1 MDRNVLVKLIYL
13 ILSTMIGAGILG
25 LPYMLYSVGFVPS
38 IFLYFLS
45 MFVVYIVS
53 IILVKASLKYYK
65 TILFD
70 IFERYLGKTFR
81 NISFIL
87 FSFSILFI
95 SIAYL
100 NVINSSI
107 KFFEKNSEIYALLIV
122 AVAMSIAF
130 IGFNFV
136 EKSEKVLFTIKLIV
150 IFVFLSFIIFVPKK
164 YEVELIKFDLKNYFK
179 FLLVSIFA
187 FSFYSIVPSLL
198 YVTKDDKT
206 LKNAILFSIVIAF
219 FIYLSFSYLTASRSG
234 ELEIS
239 MLGFNEVFNI
249 LAIFL
254 VITPYLIL
262 SWILSENISEFFR
275 QEKRVSVL
283 ISFGLPF
290 ILFIVLPKSF
300 LLYIEITSAF
310 FILSIYFLIGLLG
323 YRFSNELSINKN
335 LPLFLMVISTILIFF
350 EIINLVLL

>member
-1 MDRNVLVKLIYL
+1 
-13 ILSTMIGAGILG
+13 
-25 LPYMLYSVGFVPS
+25 
-38 IFLYFLS
+38 
-45 MFVVYIVS
+45 
-53 IILVKASLKYYK
+53 
-65 TILFD
+65 
-70 IFERYLGKTFR
+70 
-81 NISFIL
+81 
-87 FSFSILFI
+87 SILFI

-107 KFFEKNSEIYALLIV
+107 KIFEKNSEIYALLIV

-164 YEVELIKFDLKNYFK
+164 YEVELIKSDLKNYFQ

-198 YVTKDDKT
+198 YVTKDDKI

-239 MLGFNEVFNI
+239 ILGFNEVFNI

-275 QEKRVSVL
+275 QEKRVSIL

-300 LLYIEITSAF
+300 LLFIEITSAF